1 MRPRVRIGQL
11 PFYLLLG
18 GIILFWPYRSVI
30 AGEAC
35 SSIPINEI
43 NAISYTPSPGLE
55 EGMLRLVNQHR
66 ALKGLPELVL
76 DEKLA
81 EIAREHSTGMA
92 QQGFISHNLPSGDL
106 RSRMSGA
113 GYLHEVVRENVA
125 SAPSIGIAQD
135 ALAAS
140 PGHEGN
146 MLADDVTR
154 VGIGIARCPDPSSRQ
169 LYITEIFAA
178 PRMEYGA
185 ESVQEVLVSR
195 VHEMR
200 EKGAGSMYFDP
211 ALEQMASRSL
221 HSISMPYT
229 REELQGAL
237 SESTQELGND
247 EKMELARVQA
257 NVQIVHNPSKINIP
271 VYAPEGR
278 ARSFGAAI
286 RQVTDSQNQSAFLVL
301 TLIGVAR

>member
-1 MRPRVRIGQL
+1 MRPRVWIGQL
-11 PFYLLLG
+11 PYYLLLS
-18 GIILFWPYRSVI
+18 GIMLFWPHQTVS
-30 AGEAC
+30 AGESC
-35 SSIPINEI
+35 SSTPINGM

-55 EGMLRLVNQHR
+55 EGMLQLVNQHR

-81 EIAREHSTGMA
+81 EIAREHSAGMA
-92 QQGFISHNLPSGDL
+92 QQGFISHELPLGDL
-106 RSRMSGA
+106 RSRMNRA
-113 GYLHEVVRENVA
+113 GYVHEVVRENVA
-125 SAPSIGIAQD
+125 SAPSIWIAQD

-178 PRMEYGA
+178 PRIEYGA
-185 ESVQEVLVSR
+185 ESVQKVLLSR
-195 VHEMR
+195 VNEMR
-200 EKGAGSMYFDP
+200 EKGVGSMYFDP
-211 ALEQMASRSL
+211 ALEQMASLSL

-237 SESTQELGND
+237 SESTKALSDD
-247 EKMELARVQA
+247 ERMELARVQA

-271 VYAPEGR
+271 VYAPEGH